1 MIRTFVMLWVALF
14 FSVAALVAL
23 LFGGDWLEKQIG
35 TGLFV
40 LVVVVTFIVLAAV
53 STRLARRRR

>member
-23 LFGGDWLEKQIG
+23 LFGGDWLEKEIG

-40 LVVVVTFIVLAAV
+40 VVVVVTFVVLASV
-53 STRLARRRR
+53 STRLARRGR

>member
-1 MIRTFVMLWVALF
+1 MLWVALF

-23 LFGGDWLEKQIG
+23 LFGGDWLEKEIG

-40 LVVVVTFIVLAAV
+40 VVVVVIFVVLAAV
-53 STRLARRRR
+53 ATRLARRRR